1 MNEAIVQ
8 NFTDKVLLVDLKE
21 IFINGNQFILNKGHN
36 YSINNQ
42 ADDLSETN
50 FFGKELEFT
59 VVGND
64 FQMPLSIQLYEN
76 ISGYY
81 RIFVY
86 NNKGMLSSVNLS
98 TGYSDGEI
106 SLEIQLKL
114 SSRNMTKEERE
125 RNRDMLVMD
134 LEREGIEI
142 VKKNTVYFGKYA
154 ITNDEFIDTTAEK
167 FLEQLIKV
175 AIIKGHYM
183 KNKGYELTIL

>member
-1 MNEAIVQ
+1 MNETIVQ

-42 ADDLSETN
+42 AGDLSETN
-50 FFGKELEFT
+50 YFCKELEFT
-59 VVGND
+59 IVGND
-64 FQMPLSIQLYEN
+64 FEMPLSIQLYEN
-76 ISGYY
+76 TSGYY

-142 VKKNTVYFGKYA
+142 VKKNTVYFGKYD
-154 ITNDEFIDTTAEK
+154 ITNDEFIDTTSEK